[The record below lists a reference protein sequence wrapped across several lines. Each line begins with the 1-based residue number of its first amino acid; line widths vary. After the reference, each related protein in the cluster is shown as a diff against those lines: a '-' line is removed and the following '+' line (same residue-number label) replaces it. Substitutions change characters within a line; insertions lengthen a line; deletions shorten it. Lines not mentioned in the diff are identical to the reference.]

1 MKEKKRNSDSGSQ
14 IFNKLIVWVNKWNKP
29 VVVTHSCPE
38 IDPPKQQG
46 KSNIYTA
53 PQGMACF

>member
-1 MKEKKRNSDSGSQ
+1 VIEVINFFFFFFFKAYWMDQKND
-14 IFNKLIVWVNKWNKP
+14 KP

-46 KSNIYTA
+46 KSNIYTS
-53 PQGMACF
+53 PQGMACL